1 MRLAGR
7 ICYGIAAALGLI
19 SLGMEWQSRQK
30 VAQTRGLFP
39 QPQSH
44 TGLLVAIWA
53 GMAAITGKVIEDT
66 SERQPRMAGAP
77 GRQAR
82 ASLASYSAYLPKPAQ
97 RTTTLRSDFDL
108 GDQYAEPQMNTRQY
122 ATVH

>member
-19 SLGMEWQSRQK
+19 SLGMEWQNRRQ
-30 VAQTRGLFP
+30 VAQSRGLFP

-44 TGLLVAIWA
+44 AGMLVAIWA

-66 SERQPRMAGAP
+66 VERQPFVAGAP
-77 GRQAR
+77 ERQAR
-82 ASLASYSAYLPKPAQ
+82 ASLGSFGAFMPRQAQ
-97 RTTTLRSDFDL
+97 RATTLRSDFDL
-108 GDQYAEPQMNTRQY
+108 GDQYVEPRLNSQPY